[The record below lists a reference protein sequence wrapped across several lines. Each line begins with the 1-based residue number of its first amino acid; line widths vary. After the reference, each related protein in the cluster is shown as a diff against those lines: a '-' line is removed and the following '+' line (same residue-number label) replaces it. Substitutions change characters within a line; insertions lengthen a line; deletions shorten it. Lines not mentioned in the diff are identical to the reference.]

1 MRESECVR
9 ERDVRMS
16 IRRSAAVVSMH
27 SSKVYSLICLL
38 SSPPLHPS
46 RHPLCPSH
54 SLPPIAPVP
63 RPPLLPPLVPF
74 SYIRTH
80 WLLFDAVATTSALI
94 STIMEQLP
102 NSCQATGGQNSLRV
116 VSLLRL
122 MRFLRALR
130 MLRVV
135 LDMSAIRNV
144 IKSTAPFVP
153 MLPAFFAA
161 LVCLM

>member
-1 MRESECVR
+1 MGMRR
-9 ERDVRMS
+9 T
-16 IRRSAAVVSMH
+16 RSTVVSIH
-27 SSKVYSLICLL
+27 SSKVYSLICLP
-38 SSPPLHPS
+38 SPPPFHSILSHPS
-46 RHPLCPSH
+46 
-54 SLPPIAPVP
+54 LPFRP
-63 RPPLLPPLVPF
+63 PPLLPPLVPL

-102 NSCQATGGQNSLRV
+102 NSCQATGGQNGLRV